1 MAGEPVSARLELIE
15 HSLESVARRELDI
28 VPVVYR
34 RLFAERPELRT
45 LFAVEDDGEV
55 RSGMGNMINEV
66 LRLMLAATDAELQ
79 NEAQAA
85 VVFHV
90 GWGLRVDMY
99 RDVLHAL
106 MLAVREGCADEWTAD
121 IDAAWNAQCGRV
133 LAELTRQFESIEGS
147 SAAA

>member
-1 MAGEPVSARLELIE
+1 MAGEPVSARLQLID
-15 HSLESVARRELDI
+15 HSLELVAGRDLDI
-28 VPVVYR
+28 VPLVYR
-34 RLFAERPELRT
+34 RLFAERPDLRA
-45 LFAVEDDGEV
+45 LFAVEGDAEV
-55 RSGMGNMINEV
+55 RSGMGNMINEI
-66 LRLMLAATDAELQ
+66 LRLLLAATDAELQ

-99 RDVLHAL
+99 RDVLRSL
-106 MLAVREGCADEWTAD
+106 MLAVREGCADGWTAD
-121 IDAAWNAQCGRV
+121 VAAAWSAQLDRV